1 MKVMPITLACAM
13 LLAGCNSKPPQ
24 DETPT
29 AQVTPTAASTKSPT
43 RWEEVDPPLTEANER
58 GRAKLRELN
67 QPKENR

>member
-1 MKVMPITLACAM
+1 MKAVPVTLACAI

-24 DETPT
+24 EEPPT
-29 AQVTPTAASTKSPT
+29 AQVSPTAASTKSPT

-58 GRAKLRELN
+58 GMAKLRERN